1 MIDRMYGFD
10 SLWDC
15 NRPKE
20 DERQG
25 RNEKKKKKKN
35 RMDSME
41 CFWSGMI
48 SDGRSSLV
56 DRDDDHDHQ
65 KQK

>member
-1 MIDRMYGFD
+1 MDLTLFGTVIVQRRTSD
-10 SLWDC
+10 
-15 NRPKE
+15 K
-20 DERQG
+20 DETK
-25 RNEKKKKKKN
+25 KKKKKKN